1 MQAPKPGFEATGIKE
16 RYSRQRKEQNYKQ
29 QKAKRKVCLDRSNHV
44 LLGFSVFEGEQ
55 CETEARLEYF
65 YISVVWYIMCILTK
79 MSISQSPEPVT
90 MTLHGRKDFV
100 M

>member
-44 LLGFSVFEGEQ
+44 LLGFSVFEGE
-55 CETEARLEYF
+55 
-65 YISVVWYIMCILTK
+65 
-79 MSISQSPEPVT
+79 
-90 MTLHGRKDFV
+90 
-100 M
+100 